1 MFCYNNPMN
10 KDELIKFCLLNSDSI
25 LTYPFSDKKYDNLPV
40 IRHKSNNKW
49 FALIFLQDNILYVNL
64 KCNPIDAEI
73 LRDNHPYITPAW
85 HMNKS
90 HWNKV
95 DVNKTPKKL
104 LKNLIQESFNLTK

>member
-1 MFCYNNPMN
+1 MN
-10 KDELIKFCLLNSDSI
+10 KDELIEFCLINKEAV
-25 LTYPFSDKKYDNLPV
+25 LTYPFSDEKYEKTPV
-40 IRHKSNNKW
+40 IRHKTNNKW
-49 FALIFLQDNILYVNL
+49 FALIFDQNGTLFVNL

-73 LRDNHPYITPAW
+73 LRDNHPYIMPAW

-104 LKNLIQESFNLTK
+104 LKKLIEASYNLTK

>member
-1 MFCYNNPMN
+1 MN
-10 KDELIKFCLLNSDSI
+10 KDELIEFCLINKEAV
-25 LTYPFSDKKYDNLPV
+25 LTYPFSDEKYEKTPV
-40 IRHKSNNKW
+40 IRHKTNNKW
-49 FALIFLQDNILYVNL
+49 FALIFVQNGTLFVNL

-73 LRDNHPYITPAW
+73 LRDNHPYIMPAW

-104 LKNLIQESFNLTK
+104 LKKLIEASYNLTK

>member
-1 MFCYNNPMN
+1 MN
-10 KDELIKFCLLNSDSI
+10 KDELIKFCLINSDSV
-25 LTYPFSDKKYDNLPV
+25 LSYPFSDKKYDNLPV

-95 DVNKTPKKL
+95 DVNKAPKKL

>member
-1 MFCYNNPMN
+1 MN
-10 KDELIKFCLLNSDSI
+10 KDELIEFCLINKEAV
-25 LTYPFSDKKYDNLPV
+25 LTYPFSDEKYEKTPV
-40 IRHKSNNKW
+40 IRHKTNNKW
-49 FALIFLQDNILYVNL
+49 FALIFVQNGTLFVNL

-73 LRDNHPYITPAW
+73 LRDNHPYIMPAW

-104 LKNLIQESFNLTK
+104 LKKLIESSYNHTK

>member
-1 MFCYNNPMN
+1 MN
-10 KDELIKFCLLNSDSI
+10 KDELIEFCLINNEAV
-25 LTYPFSDKKYDNLPV
+25 LTYPFSDEKYEKTPV
-40 IRHKSNNKW
+40 IRHKTNNKW
-49 FALIFLQDNILYVNL
+49 FALIFVQNGTLFVNL

-73 LRDNHPYITPAW
+73 LRDNHPYIMPAW

-104 LKNLIQESFNLTK
+104 LKKLIEASYNLTK

>member
-1 MFCYNNPMN
+1 MN
-10 KDELIKFCLLNSDSI
+10 KDELIEFCLINKEAV
-25 LTYPFSDKKYDNLPV
+25 LTYPFSDEKYEKTPV
-40 IRHKSNNKW
+40 IRHKTNKKW
-49 FALIFLQDNILYVNL
+49 FALIFVQNGTLFVNL

-73 LRDNHPYITPAW
+73 LRDNHPYIMPAW

-104 LKNLIQESFNLTK
+104 LKKLIEASYNLTK

>member
-1 MFCYNNPMN
+1 MN
-10 KDELIKFCLLNSDSI
+10 KDELIEFCLINKEAV
-25 LTYPFSDKKYDNLPV
+25 LTYPFSDEKYEKTPV
-40 IRHKSNNKW
+40 IRHKTNNKW
-49 FALIFLQDNILYVNL
+49 FALIFVQNGTLFVNL

-95 DVNKTPKKL
+95 DVNRAPKKL

>member
-1 MFCYNNPMN
+1 MN
-10 KDELIKFCLLNSDSI
+10 KDELIEFCLINKEAV
-25 LTYPFSDKKYDNLPV
+25 LTYPFSDEKYEKTPV
-40 IRHKSNNKW
+40 IRHKTNNKW
-49 FALIFLQDNILYVNL
+49 FALIFVQNGTLFVNL

-73 LRDNHPYITPAW
+73 LRDNHPYIMPAW

-104 LKNLIQESFNLTK
+104 LKKLIEASYKLTK

>member
-90 HWNKV
+90 HWNKI
-95 DVNKTPKKL
+95 DVNRAPKKL

>member
-1 MFCYNNPMN
+1 MN
-10 KDELIKFCLLNSDSI
+10 KDELIEFCLINKEAV
-25 LTYPFSDKKYDNLPV
+25 LTYPFSDEKYEKTPV
-40 IRHKSNNKW
+40 IRHKTNNKW
-49 FALIFLQDNILYVNL
+49 FALIFIQNGTLFVNL

-73 LRDNHPYITPAW
+73 LRDNHPYIMPAW

-104 LKNLIQESFNLTK
+104 LKKLIEASYNLTK

>member
-1 MFCYNNPMN
+1 MN
-10 KDELIKFCLLNSDSI
+10 KDELIEFCLINKEAV
-25 LTYPFSDKKYDNLPV
+25 LTYPFSDEKYEKTPV
-40 IRHKSNNKW
+40 IRHKTNSKW
-49 FALIFLQDNILYVNL
+49 FALIFVQNGTLFVNL

-73 LRDNHPYITPAW
+73 LRDNHPYIMPAW

-104 LKNLIQESFNLTK
+104 LKKLIEASYNLTK

>member
-1 MFCYNNPMN
+1 MN
-10 KDELIKFCLLNSDSI
+10 KDELIEFCLINKEAV
-25 LTYPFSDKKYDNLPV
+25 LTYPFSDEKYEKTPV
-40 IRHKSNNKW
+40 IRHKTNNKW
-49 FALIFLQDNILYVNL
+49 FALIFVQSGTLFVNL

-73 LRDNHPYITPAW
+73 LRDNHPYIMPAW

-104 LKNLIQESFNLTK
+104 LKKLIEASYNLTK

>member
-95 DVNKTPKKL
+95 DVNRAPKKL

>member
-1 MFCYNNPMN
+1 MN
-10 KDELIKFCLLNSDSI
+10 KDELIKFCLINSDSV
-25 LTYPFSDKKYDNLPV
+25 LSYPFSDKKYDNLPV

-73 LRDNHPYITPAW
+73 LRDNHPYIMPAW

-104 LKNLIQESFNLTK
+104 LKKLIEASYNLTK